1 MEQEYLNPYDDS
13 RVFDDETLVSYSLER
28 RAWVVCKDGFE
39 LILRDTMLPQPEE
52 VLEFIKSR
60 GTPGGQDALSGS
72 HTLNTVLAAIFPEKT
87 PVFYAKVRKFMSE
100 ALIGA
105 IETPQGALPTY
116 DLAHL
121 TMLFADIEP
130 SIKKTTDLLRA
141 LVAGCCAYK
150 AAYFLTIPPTRFDY
164 EEEEPDGSEAL

>member
-1 MEQEYLNPYDDS
+1 
-13 RVFDDETLVSYSLER
+13 
-28 RAWVVCKDGFE
+28 
-39 LILRDTMLPQPEE
+39 PEE
-52 VLEFIKSR
+52 VLDFIKSQ
-60 GTPGGQDALSGS
+60 GTPGGQDPLSGS
-72 HTLNTVLAAIFPEKT
+72 HTLNTVLAAIFPGKNSE
-87 PVFYAKVRKFMSE
+87 FYTKVRAFMSE

-105 IETPQGALPTY
+105 IETPQGVIPTY

-121 TMLFADIEP
+121 AMLLADIEP
-130 SIKKTTDLLRA
+130 SVEKATSVLQA